1 MPKSKNI
8 EKKKDQVYID
18 IEDKDPVW
26 LKDKADHFY
35 KRSDYHSALNA
46 YSKALEYDKEFLMA
60 RLNRATTWLK
70 VRCFEN
76 AIEDIQ
82 DIEKVISA
90 LKAEEREG
98 DEFYQRMLARCHLKK
113 GAGYAWLSK
122 FDQAIECLQ
131 EASKF
136 KGVFGEREL
145 IEILNDIDRIK
156 IRQKS
161 ITLKADADLKFAESS
176 IEEATALY
184 E

>member
-1 MPKSKNI
+1 MGFTEKKFAHLPARESQLKEPPMPKSKNI

-35 KRSDYHSALNA
+35 KRNDYHSALNA

-82 DIEKVISA
+82 DIENVISA

-98 DEFYQRMLARCHLKK
+98 DEFY
-113 GAGYAWLSK
+113 
-122 FDQAIECLQ
+122 
-131 EASKF
+131 
-136 KGVFGEREL
+136 
-145 IEILNDIDRIK
+145 
-156 IRQKS
+156 
-161 ITLKADADLKFAESS
+161 
-176 IEEATALY
+176 
-184 E
+184 